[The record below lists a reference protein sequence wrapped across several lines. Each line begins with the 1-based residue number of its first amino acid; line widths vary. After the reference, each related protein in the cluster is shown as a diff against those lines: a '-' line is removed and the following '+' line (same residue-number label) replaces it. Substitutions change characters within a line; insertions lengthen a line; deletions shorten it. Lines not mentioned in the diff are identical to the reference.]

1 MFISY
6 GIPKELSTDGGPQFM
21 STAFQ
26 NFLTKWGVTHWL
38 SSVAYP
44 QSNDRAELDVKTTKI
59 IINDNVSHQGGTD
72 NDQVAKALLQYWNTL
87 LPYIKLSPAQ
97 LLLHRNLRDHIPR
110 NEKYYH
116 LHQEWLSTATEYEKA
131 PSEKHE
137 DILNQYNQSSK
148 ELPEIPVGSS
158 VNYNDSIK
166 PIEQQTPS
174 PTISPRNNNVKP
186 HHDINPQQNI
196 PCQPKINP
204 PNNITRLNTDTTLPA
219 LQIPKRMPQDLKCLA
234 DFNNPGLNEQ

>member
-1 MFISY
+1 M
-6 GIPKELSTDGGPQFM
+6 
-21 STAFQ
+21 A
-26 NFLTKWGVTHWL
+26 
-38 SSVAYP
+38 
-44 QSNDRAELDVKTTKI
+44 
-59 IINDNVSHQGGTD
+59 INCYQ
-72 NDQVAKALLQYWNTL
+72 
-87 LPYIKLSPAQ
+87 
-97 LLLHRNLRDHIPR
+97 
-110 NEKYYH
+110 
-116 LHQEWLSTATEYEKA
+116 YEKA
-131 PSEKHE
+131 LSEKHK
-137 DILNQYNQSSK
+137 DILNQYHQSSK
-148 ELPEIPVGSS
+148 ELPEIPVGSTVLIHEPKNKGIYCWLKS
-158 VNYNDSIK
+158 GIGLDVLPNQQYRIKCNHSGKITPRNRWFIK